1 MTVQKTPTLSRRVLL
16 SGLATGLAAG
26 GLGGCAM
33 IGPRPAEPVARREV
47 AWALTT
53 QMQLLRFNAATPGKL
68 LAQVA
73 VKGLQPG
80 ETLLGMDFRAKNDT
94 LYALGSSNRLYTLDT
109 ETGQATAVG
118 QPFAVSL
125 RGREFGFD
133 FNPTVDRIRVASDE
147 GQNLRLHPDTGA
159 VVDAD
164 PALPGVQTDG
174 TPAFADGDANARQRP
189 RVVAAAYSYNKADPK
204 ITTNFAIDAATGT
217 LVTQGSREGVQPMVS
232 PNTGRLFTVGPL
244 NAGPFDTAAFD
255 IHVLTDLGFAALTAR
270 DARSSRWVE
279 IDLKTGRA
287 QLLGTIAGGQ
297 AVVAVAFESW

>member
-1 MTVQKTPTLSRRVLL
+1 MSALITPTVSRRLLL
-16 SGLATGLAAG
+16 SGLASGLVAG
-26 GLGGCAM
+26 GLAGCAVLS
-33 IGPRPAEPVARREV
+33 PRPAEPQPRREV
-47 AWALTT
+47 AWAVTT

-73 VKGLQPG
+73 IKGLQPQ
-80 ETLLGMDFRAKNDT
+80 ETLLGIDFRAKNDA
-94 LYALGSSNRLYTLDT
+94 LYALGSSGRLYTLDT
-109 ETGQATAVG
+109 ESGQLTAVG
-118 QPFAVSL
+118 PPFAVPL

-133 FNPTVDRIRVASDE
+133 FNPTVDRIRVVSDE
-147 GQNLRLHPDTGA
+147 GQNLRLHPDTGV

-164 PALPGVQTDG
+164 PAQPGVQTDG
-174 TPAFADGDANARQRP
+174 TPAFAEGDVNARKPP

-204 ITTNFAIDAATGT
+204 ITTNYAIDATTGT
-217 LVTQGSREGVQPMVS
+217 LVTQGSREGVQPVVS
-232 PNTGRLFTVGPL
+232 PNTGRLFTVGAL

-279 IDLKTGRA
+279 IDLKTGQARG
-287 QLLGTIAGGQ
+287 LGTIGGGQ